1 MQTALIILSAFAT
14 ILTGYVDSINEARE
28 IWLKNRIP
36 NEVANKYKEKFKKHS
51 LWAVHRIVIF
61 FATSIPIF
69 YVEMSW
75 FSLCVAAANFVA
87 QMALFRFLHDSFLQ
101 VQFGNK
107 FTSDS
112 DGLSDSKIDA
122 LIDDTWSN
130 RVFFLIVGLV
140 IEVACLIGV
149 SFI

>member
-122 LIDDTWSN
+122 LIDDKWSN

-149 SFI
+149 TF

>member
-1 MQTALIILSAFAT
+1 MQTTLIILSAFAT
-14 ILTGYVDSINEARE
+14 ILTGYVDSINEDRE

-51 LWAVHRIVIF
+51 LWAVHRILIF

-149 SFI
+149 SVI

>member
-122 LIDDTWSN
+122 LIDDKWSN

>member
-69 YVEMSW
+69 YVETSW

>member
-130 RVFFLIVGLV
+130 RVV
-140 IEVACLIGV
+140 
-149 SFI
+149 

>member
-140 IEVACLIGV
+140 IEVACLIGISV
-149 SFI
+149 I

>member
-1 MQTALIILSAFAT
+1 MQTTLIILSAFAT

-51 LWAVHRIVIF
+51 LWAVHRILIF

-112 DGLSDSKIDA
+112 DGLSDSKMDA
-122 LIDDTWSN
+122 LIDDKWSN

>member
-122 LIDDTWSN
+122 LIDDKWSN

-149 SFI
+149 SVI